1 MKKEIVDC
9 IEFEGELYD
18 IEKIKE
24 LLQYNSKL
32 IKEKEKLILENDKLK
47 NQISAYK
54 IVIESKKKRGTLQ

>member
-54 IVIESKKKRGTLQ
+54 IVIESKKKRGTL